1 MEKRLFTSECV
12 TNGHP
17 DKVAD
22 SISDAILDAC
32 LAQDPHSRVACE
44 TMVTTDFCIICGE
57 ITTKATVDY
66 AAVARE
72 AIRKIGYVY
81 PGDGFDADTVEIQ
94 CRIHTQSAD
103 IALGTND
110 EVGGA
115 GDQGMMFGGACTQ
128 TPELMPLPAA
138 LSRAL
143 CSRLTQCVHETDL
156 LRPDGK
162 TQVTV
167 EFDEQGNVVG
177 IDTVVV
183 SVMHSADFAIEA
195 LRKYVRENVI
205 APVLERYGFH
215 IENVAHIHINPTGNF
230 VIGGPNGDTGLTGRK
245 IIVDTYGGYF
255 SHGGGAFSGKDP
267 TKVDRSAAYM
277 ARYMAKNLV
286 AAGLATKVQVQLAYA
301 IGVAQ
306 PVSLR
311 VDSYGTGKISDE
323 KMTELLR
330 ETCDMTPA
338 GIIRKLDLRR
348 PIYADTAAHGHF
360 GIESRPWEQT
370 DTGGQAAPAF
380 RNLKKTAGKGKSPSL
395 YFSGSTAQ
403 MPKCSK
409 HLYRVMTGSR
419 KLISFQ
425 YPPRG
430 IYSKFHRLPPVRR
443 VFLHLFPRW
452 SSSTLWWSYYS

>member
-32 LAQDPHSRVACE
+32 LAQDPGSRVACE
-44 TMVTTDFCIICGE
+44 TMVTTDFCLICGE
-57 ITTKATVDY
+57 ITTKAVVDY

-72 AIRKIGYVY
+72 AIRHIGYVY

-103 IALGTND
+103 IAMGTND

-128 TPELMPLPAA
+128 TPELMPLPVA
-138 LSRAL
+138 LARAL
-143 CSRLTQCVHETDL
+143 CNRLTECINSNDL
-156 LRPDGK
+156 LRADGK
-162 TQVTV
+162 TQVSV
-167 EFDEQGNVVG
+167 EYSEDGSVIG

-183 SVMHSADFAIEA
+183 SVMHSADFEIEQ
-195 LRKYVRENVI
+195 LRQYIRQGVI
-205 APVLERYGFH
+205 APVLESYGFS
-215 IENVAHIHINPTGNF
+215 IDTVSNIHINPTGNF

-267 TKVDRSAAYM
+267 TKVDRSGAYM

-286 AAGLATKVQVQLAYA
+286 AAGLASQVQVQLAYA
-301 IGVAQ
+301 IGVAE
-306 PVSLR
+306 PVSVR
-311 VDSYGTGKISDE
+311 VDSYGTGVISDE
-323 KMTELLR
+323 QMTALLR
-330 ETCDMTPA
+330 KTCDLTPG

-348 PIYADTAAHGHF
+348 PIYAPTAEYGHF
-360 GIESRPWEQT
+360 GVADRPWEQT
-370 DTGGQAAPAF
+370 DLADE
-380 RNLKKTAGKGKSPSL
+380 LKKLAG
-395 YFSGSTAQ
+395 
-403 MPKCSK
+403 
-409 HLYRVMTGSR
+409 
-419 KLISFQ
+419 I
-425 YPPRG
+425 
-430 IYSKFHRLPPVRR
+430 
-443 VFLHLFPRW
+443 
-452 SSSTLWWSYYS
+452 

>member
-32 LAQDPHSRVACE
+32 LRQDPGSRVACE
-44 TMVTTDFCIICGE
+44 TMVTTNFCLICGE
-57 ITTKATVDY
+57 ITTKAVVDY
-66 AAVARE
+66 AGVARE

-128 TPELMPLPAA
+128 TPELMPLPVA
-138 LSRAL
+138 LARAL
-143 CSRLTQCVHETDL
+143 CNRLTECIHSNDL
-156 LRPDGK
+156 LRADGK
-162 TQVTV
+162 TQVSV
-167 EFDEQGNVVG
+167 EYDEEGNVIG

-183 SVMHSADFAIEA
+183 SVMHSADFAIEE
-195 LRKYVRENVI
+195 LRKYIREGVI
-205 APVLERYGFH
+205 APVLANYGFD
-215 IENVAHIHINPTGNF
+215 IANVANIHINPTGNF

-286 AAGLATKVQVQLAYA
+286 AAGLADQVQVQLAYA
-301 IGVAQ
+301 IGVAE
-306 PVSLR
+306 PVSVR

-330 ETCDMTPA
+330 KTCDLTPG

-348 PIYADTAAHGHF
+348 PIYAPTAAVGHF
-360 GIESRPWEQT
+360 GVEGRPWEAT
-370 DTGGQAAPAF
+370 DIADELKALAA
-380 RNLKKTAGKGKSPSL
+380 
-395 YFSGSTAQ
+395 
-403 MPKCSK
+403 
-409 HLYRVMTGSR
+409 
-419 KLISFQ
+419 I
-425 YPPRG
+425 
-430 IYSKFHRLPPVRR
+430 
-443 VFLHLFPRW
+443 
-452 SSSTLWWSYYS
+452 

>member
-32 LAQDPHSRVACE
+32 LAQDPNSRVACE
-44 TMVTTDFCIICGE
+44 TIVTTDFCLICGE
-57 ITTKATVDY
+57 ITTKAVVDY
-66 AAVARE
+66 EKVARE
-72 AIRKIGYVY
+72 AIRNIGYVY
-81 PGDGFDADTVEIQ
+81 EGDGFNADTVEIQ
-94 CRIHTQSAD
+94 CRVHTQSAD

-128 TPELMPLPAA
+128 TPELMPLPVA

-143 CSRLTQCVHETDL
+143 SNRLTQCVHSNDL

-162 TQVTV
+162 TQVSV
-167 EFDEQGNVVG
+167 EYDEKGNVVG

-183 SVMHSADFAIEA
+183 SIMHSADFEMSE
-195 LRKYVRENVI
+195 LRKYIREGVI
-205 APVLERYGFH
+205 APVLESYGFD
-215 IENVAHIHINPTGNF
+215 IKKVANIHINPTGNF

-267 TKVDRSAAYM
+267 TKVDRSAAYI

-286 AAGLATKVQVQLAYA
+286 AAGLATQVQVQLAYA

-306 PVSLR
+306 PVSVLLDTFGTAVVDEAKIRDAVLANVDLR
-311 VDSYGTGKISDE
+311 
-323 KMTELLR
+323 
-330 ETCDMTPA
+330 PA
-338 GIIRKLDLRR
+338 AIIERFALRR
-348 PIYADTAAHGHF
+348 PIYSALAAYGHM
-360 GIESRPWEQT
+360 GREDVDAPWEKR
-370 DTGGQAAPAF
+370 DLAEVLRAAL
-380 RNLKKTAGKGKSPSL
+380 N
-395 YFSGSTAQ
+395 
-403 MPKCSK
+403 
-409 HLYRVMTGSR
+409 
-419 KLISFQ
+419 
-425 YPPRG
+425 
-430 IYSKFHRLPPVRR
+430 
-443 VFLHLFPRW
+443 
-452 SSSTLWWSYYS
+452 

>member
-32 LAQDPHSRVACE
+32 LAQDPGSRVACE
-44 TMVTTDFCIICGE
+44 TMVTTDFCLICGE
-57 ITTKATVDY
+57 ITTKAQVDY

-72 AIRKIGYVY
+72 AIRQIGYVY

-128 TPELMPLPAA
+128 TPELMPLPVA
-138 LSRAL
+138 LARAL
-143 CSRLTQCVHETDL
+143 CNRLTECIHSNDL
-156 LRPDGK
+156 LRADGK
-162 TQVTV
+162 TQVSV
-167 EFDEQGNVVG
+167 EYGEDGSVIG

-183 SVMHSADFAIEA
+183 SVMHSADFEIGE
-195 LRKYVRENVI
+195 LRKYIREGVI
-205 APVLERYGFH
+205 APVLKDYGFS
-215 IENVAHIHINPTGNF
+215 IDAVANIHINPTGSF

-267 TKVDRSAAYM
+267 TKVDRSGAYM

-286 AAGLATKVQVQLAYA
+286 AAGLATQVQVQLAYA
-301 IGVAQ
+301 IGVAE
-306 PVSLR
+306 PVSVR
-311 VDSYGTGKISDE
+311 VDCYGTGVISDE
-323 KMTELLR
+323 AMTALLR
-330 ETCDMTPA
+330 KTCDLTPG
-338 GIIRKLDLRR
+338 GIIRKLELRR
-348 PIYADTAAHGHF
+348 PIYAPTAAVGHF
-360 GIESRPWEQT
+360 GVADRPWEQT
-370 DTGGQAAPAF
+370 DLADT
-380 RNLKKTAGKGKSPSL
+380 LKTLAG
-395 YFSGSTAQ
+395 
-403 MPKCSK
+403 
-409 HLYRVMTGSR
+409 
-419 KLISFQ
+419 I
-425 YPPRG
+425 
-430 IYSKFHRLPPVRR
+430 
-443 VFLHLFPRW
+443 
-452 SSSTLWWSYYS
+452 

>member
-12 TNGHP
+12 TNGQP

-32 LAQDPHSRVACE
+32 LQQDPGSRVACE
-44 TMVTTDFCIICGE
+44 TMVTTNFCLICGE
-57 ITTKATVDY
+57 ITTKAVVDY
-66 AAVARE
+66 PAVARE

-128 TPELMPLPAA
+128 TPELMPLPVA

-143 CSRLTQCVHETDL
+143 SNRLTECVHSNDL
-156 LRPDGK
+156 LRADGK
-162 TQVTV
+162 TQVSV
-167 EFDEQGNVVG
+167 EYDENGKVVG

-183 SVMHSADFAIEA
+183 SVMHSADFEICE
-195 LRKYVRENVI
+195 LRRYIREGVI
-205 APVLERYGFH
+205 APVLERYGFKL
-215 IENVAHIHINPTGNF
+215 EDVEHIHINPTGNF

-267 TKVDRSAAYM
+267 TKVDRSGAYL

-286 AAGLATKVQVQLAYA
+286 AAGLAEQVQVQLAYA
-301 IGVAQ
+301 IGVAE
-306 PVSLR
+306 PVSVR
-311 VDSYGTGKISDE
+311 VDCNGTGRISDE

-330 ETCDMTPA
+330 KTVDMTPG
-338 GIIRKLDLRR
+338 GIIRKFDLRR
-348 PIYADTAAHGHF
+348 PIYAPTAAYGHF
-360 GIESRPWEQT
+360 GVEDRPWEQT
-370 DTGGQAAPAF
+370 DIADKL
-380 RNLKKTAGKGKSPSL
+380 RVL
-395 YFSGSTAQ
+395 SG
-403 MPKCSK
+403 
-409 HLYRVMTGSR
+409 
-419 KLISFQ
+419 I
-425 YPPRG
+425 
-430 IYSKFHRLPPVRR
+430 
-443 VFLHLFPRW
+443 
-452 SSSTLWWSYYS
+452 

>member
-32 LAQDPHSRVACE
+32 LAQDPGSRVACE
-44 TMVTTDFCIICGE
+44 TMVTTNFCLICGE
-57 ITTKATVDY
+57 ITTKAVVDY
-66 AAVARE
+66 PAVARE

-81 PGDGFDADTVEIQ
+81 PGDGFDADSVEIQ

-143 CSRLTQCVHETDL
+143 SNRLTECVHSNDL

-162 TQVTV
+162 TQVSV
-167 EFDEQGNVVG
+167 EYDEEGNVIG

-183 SVMHSADFAIEA
+183 SVMHSADFEIEQ
-195 LRKYVRENVI
+195 LRKYIREGVI
-205 APVLERYGFH
+205 APVLAEYGFD
-215 IENVAHIHINPTGNF
+215 IANVANIHINPTGNF

-267 TKVDRSAAYM
+267 TKVDRSAAYI

-286 AAGLATKVQVQLAYA
+286 AAGLAKQVQVQLAYA

-311 VDSYGTGKISDE
+311 VDSYGTGIISDE
-323 KMTELLR
+323 QMTALLR
-330 ETCDMTPA
+330 KTVDLTPA
-338 GIIRKLDLRR
+338 GIIRRLELRR
-348 PIYADTAAHGHF
+348 PIYAPTAEFGHF
-360 GIESRPWEQT
+360 GVADRPWEQT
-370 DTGGQAAPAF
+370 DLAPILKELAAE
-380 RNLKKTAGKGKSPSL
+380 L
-395 YFSGSTAQ
+395 
-403 MPKCSK
+403 
-409 HLYRVMTGSR
+409 
-419 KLISFQ
+419 
-425 YPPRG
+425 
-430 IYSKFHRLPPVRR
+430 
-443 VFLHLFPRW
+443 
-452 SSSTLWWSYYS
+452 

>member
-12 TNGHP
+12 TEGHP

-22 SISDAILDAC
+22 AISDSILDAC
-32 LAQDPHSRVACE
+32 LAQDPNSRVACE
-44 TMVTTDFCIICGE
+44 TMVTTDFCMICGE
-57 ITTKATVDY
+57 ITTKAQVDY
-66 AAVARE
+66 EAVARQ
-72 AIRKIGYVY
+72 AIRNIGYIY
-81 PGDGFDADTVEIQ
+81 PGDGFDADSVEIQ

-128 TPELMPLPAA
+128 TPELMPLPSA
-138 LSRAL
+138 LARAL
-143 CSRLTQCVHETDL
+143 CNRLTQCVKSNDL

-167 EFDEQGNVVG
+167 EFDEDGNVLG

-183 SVMHSADFAIEA
+183 SIMHSADFEISE
-195 LRKYVRENVI
+195 LRRYVREGVI
-205 APVLERYGFH
+205 GPVLKNYGFD
-215 IENVAHIHINPTGNF
+215 IENVSHIHINPTGNF

-245 IIVDTYGGYF
+245 IIVDTYGGFF

-286 AAGLATKVQVQLAYA
+286 AAGLATQIQVQLAYA
-301 IGVAQ
+301 IGVAE

-311 VDSYGTGKISDE
+311 VESFGTGTISDE

-330 ETCDMTPA
+330 KTCDMTPA
-338 GIIRKLDLRR
+338 GIIKRLDLRR
-348 PIYADTAAHGHF
+348 PIYAPTASAGHF
-360 GIESRPWEQT
+360 GMADRPWEQT
-370 DTGGQAAPAF
+370 DLAET
-380 RNLKKTAGKGKSPSL
+380 LKAMAK
-395 YFSGSTAQ
+395 
-403 MPKCSK
+403 
-409 HLYRVMTGSR
+409 
-419 KLISFQ
+419 
-425 YPPRG
+425 
-430 IYSKFHRLPPVRR
+430 
-443 VFLHLFPRW
+443 
-452 SSSTLWWSYYS
+452 

>member
-12 TNGHP
+12 TCGHP

-22 SISDAILDAC
+22 AISDAILDAC
-32 LAQDPHSRVACE
+32 LRQDSGSRVACE
-44 TMVTTDFCIICGE
+44 TMVTTNFCLICGE
-57 ITTKATVDY
+57 ITTKAEVDY

-72 AIRKIGYVY
+72 AIRQIGYVY
-81 PGDGFDADTVEIQ
+81 PGDGFDADSVEIQ

-128 TPELMPLPAA
+128 TPELMPLPVA
-138 LSRAL
+138 LARAL
-143 CSRLTQCVHETDL
+143 CNRLTQCVASTDL

-167 EFDEQGNVVG
+167 EYDEEGNVVG

-183 SVMHSADFAIEA
+183 SIMHSAEFEMSE
-195 LRKYVRENVI
+195 LRRYIREGVI
-205 APVLERYGFH
+205 APVLKDYGFD
-215 IENVAHIHINPTGNF
+215 VADVTHIHINPTGNF

-267 TKVDRSAAYM
+267 TKVDRSAAYI

-286 AAGLATKVQVQLAYA
+286 AAGLARQVQVQLAYA

-311 VDSYGTGKISDE
+311 VDSYGTGVISDE

-330 ETCDMTPA
+330 KTVDMTPA
-338 GIIRKLDLRR
+338 GIISKLQLRR
-348 PIYADTAAHGHF
+348 LIYSATAREGHF
-360 GIESRPWEQT
+360 GVADRPWEQT
-370 DTGGQAAPAF
+370 DLADT
-380 RNLKKTAGKGKSPSL
+380 LKQLAG
-395 YFSGSTAQ
+395 
-403 MPKCSK
+403 
-409 HLYRVMTGSR
+409 
-419 KLISFQ
+419 I
-425 YPPRG
+425 
-430 IYSKFHRLPPVRR
+430 
-443 VFLHLFPRW
+443 
-452 SSSTLWWSYYS
+452 

>member
-32 LAQDPHSRVACE
+32 LAQDPGSRVACE
-44 TMVTTDFCIICGE
+44 TMVTTDFCLICGE
-57 ITTKATVDY
+57 ITTKANVDY
-66 AAVARE
+66 ASVARE
-72 AIRKIGYVY
+72 AIRAIGYTHE
-81 PGDGFDADTVEIQ
+81 GDGFDADTVEIL
-94 CRIHTQSAD
+94 CKIHTQSAD

-115 GDQGMMFGGACTQ
+115 GDQGMMFGGACTH
-128 TPELMPLPAA
+128 TPELMPLPVA

-143 CSRLTQCVHETDL
+143 SNRLTECIHSNDL

-162 TQVTV
+162 TQVSV
-167 EFDEQGNVVG
+167 EFDENGDIVG

-183 SVMHSADFAIEA
+183 SVMHSADFEMEQ
-195 LRKYVRENVI
+195 LRRYIREGVI
-205 APVLERYGFH
+205 APVLEKYGFS
-215 IENVAHIHINPTGNF
+215 IENVTNIHINPTGNF

-267 TKVDRSAAYM
+267 TKVDRSGAYM

-286 AAGLATKVQVQLAYA
+286 AAGLAKQVQVQLAYA
-301 IGVAQ
+301 IGVAE
-306 PVSLR
+306 PVSVR
-311 VDSYGTGKISDE
+311 VDSYGTGVISDE

-330 ETCDMTPA
+330 QTCDLTPG

-348 PIYADTAAHGHF
+348 PIYAPTAALGHF
-360 GIESRPWEQT
+360 GVEGRPWEQT
-370 DTGGQAAPAF
+370 DIADE
-380 RNLKKTAGKGKSPSL
+380 L
-395 YFSGSTAQ
+395 
-403 MPKCSK
+403 
-409 HLYRVMTGSR
+409 R
-419 KLISFQ
+419 KLA
-425 YPPRG
+425 G
-430 IYSKFHRLPPVRR
+430 I
-443 VFLHLFPRW
+443 
-452 SSSTLWWSYYS
+452 

>member
-32 LAQDPHSRVACE
+32 LAQDPGSRVACE
-44 TMVTTDFCIICGE
+44 TMVTTDFCLICGE
-57 ITTKATVDY
+57 ITTKADVDY
-66 AAVARE
+66 ASVARE
-72 AIRKIGYVY
+72 AIRAIGYTHE
-81 PGDGFDADTVEIQ
+81 GDGFDADTVEIL
-94 CRIHTQSAD
+94 CKIHTQSAD

-115 GDQGMMFGGACTQ
+115 GDQGMMFGGACTH
-128 TPELMPLPAA
+128 TPELMPLPVA

-143 CSRLTQCVHETDL
+143 SNRLTECIHSNDL

-162 TQVTV
+162 TQVSV
-167 EFDEQGNVVG
+167 EFDENGDIVG

-183 SVMHSADFAIEA
+183 SVMHSADFEMEQ
-195 LRKYVRENVI
+195 LRRYIRQGVI
-205 APVLERYGFH
+205 APVLEKYGFS
-215 IENVAHIHINPTGNF
+215 IENVPNIHINPTGNF

-267 TKVDRSAAYM
+267 TKVDRSGAYM

-286 AAGLATKVQVQLAYA
+286 AAGLAKQVQVQLAYA
-301 IGVAQ
+301 IGVAE
-306 PVSLR
+306 PVSVR
-311 VDSYGTGKISDE
+311 VDSYGTGVISDE

-330 ETCDMTPA
+330 QTCDLTPG

-348 PIYADTAAHGHF
+348 PIYAPTAALGHF
-360 GIESRPWEQT
+360 GVEGRPWEQT
-370 DTGGQAAPAF
+370 DIADE
-380 RNLKKTAGKGKSPSL
+380 L
-395 YFSGSTAQ
+395 
-403 MPKCSK
+403 
-409 HLYRVMTGSR
+409 R
-419 KLISFQ
+419 KLA
-425 YPPRG
+425 G
-430 IYSKFHRLPPVRR
+430 I
-443 VFLHLFPRW
+443 
-452 SSSTLWWSYYS
+452 

>member
-32 LAQDPHSRVACE
+32 LDQDPSSRVACE
-44 TMVTTDFCIICGE
+44 TMVTTDFCLICGE
-57 ITTKATVDY
+57 ITTKAQVDY

-72 AIRKIGYVY
+72 AIRHIGYIY
-81 PGDGFDADTVEIQ
+81 AGDGFDADTVEIQ

-115 GDQGMMFGGACTQ
+115 GDQGMMFGGACNQ
-128 TPELMPLPAA
+128 TPELMPLPIA

-143 CSRLTQCVHETDL
+143 ANRLTTCVHSNDL
-156 LRPDGK
+156 LRADGK
-162 TQVTV
+162 TQVSV
-167 EFDEQGNVVG
+167 EYDEDGKVIGV
-177 IDTVVV
+177 DTVVV
-183 SVMHSADFAIEA
+183 SVMHSADFEIEE
-195 LRKYVRENVI
+195 LRKYIRQGVI
-205 APVLERYGFH
+205 APVLANYGFN
-215 IENVAHIHINPTGNF
+215 IADVTHIHINPTGNF

-267 TKVDRSAAYM
+267 TKVDRSGAYM

-286 AAGLATKVQVQLAYA
+286 AAGLADQVQVQLAYA
-301 IGVAQ
+301 IGVAE
-306 PVSLR
+306 PVSVR
-311 VDSYGTGKISDE
+311 VETYGTGKIADE

-330 ETCDMTPA
+330 ATCDLTPG

-348 PIYADTAAHGHF
+348 PIYAPTAEFGHF
-360 GIESRPWEQT
+360 GIEDRPWEQT
-370 DTGGQAAPAF
+370 DIAEKL
-380 RNLKKTAGKGKSPSL
+380 RELAG
-395 YFSGSTAQ
+395 
-403 MPKCSK
+403 
-409 HLYRVMTGSR
+409 
-419 KLISFQ
+419 I
-425 YPPRG
+425 
-430 IYSKFHRLPPVRR
+430 
-443 VFLHLFPRW
+443 
-452 SSSTLWWSYYS
+452 